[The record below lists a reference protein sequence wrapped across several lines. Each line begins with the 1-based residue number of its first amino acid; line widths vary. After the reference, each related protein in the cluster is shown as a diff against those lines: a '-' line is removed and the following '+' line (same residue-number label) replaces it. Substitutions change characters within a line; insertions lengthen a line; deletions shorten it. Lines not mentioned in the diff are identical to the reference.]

1 MPRDAPDPRPLL
13 SGRPRPGRWLSLLQR
28 SLVVAAAVSLAAPAT
43 ATAHLGGGTLSSD
56 FEARISGLRPPAKG
70 VSARVLGGD
79 QRLQLSVRR
88 PRVVIV
94 LGLVGEPFL
103 RFSPTGVQANAAS
116 PTALSTHVLAESDAL
131 PPGPVRW
138 KRVEAGGEFAWHEN
152 RLRPVPV
159 SASGDPRRVAGWS
172 VPLVIDGRPAVLTG
186 SEWHATAPSLWPWLL
201 AGGIVLAAAAAGAR
215 QLSAAHRRIA
225 ICVLL
230 PLSVASLLAGWA
242 GVFLADRTT
251 TLNLVVT
258 AILIAPCVLAALL
271 AAAGAPEEAGT
282 AALALVA
289 GLVAAFALPELAM
302 FGHGFVLSALPDRMA
317 RIAAVTPV
325 AAGVATAILCTP
337 AVIETFTAPAVAA
350 PQDVRR

>member
-1 MPRDAPDPRPLL
+1 
-13 SGRPRPGRWLSLLQR
+13 
-28 SLVVAAAVSLAAPAT
+28 
-43 ATAHLGGGTLSSD
+43 
-56 FEARISGLRPPAKG
+56 
-70 VSARVLGGD
+70 VSAQVLGGD
-79 QRLQLSVRR
+79 QRLQLSVRHK
-88 PRVVIV
+88 VVIV

-103 RFSPTGVQANAAS
+103 RFSPAGVQANAAS
-116 PTALSTHVLAESDAL
+116 PTALGTHVLAES

-138 KRVEAGGEFAWHEN
+138 KRVDAGGEFAWHEN

-159 SASGDPRRVAGWS
+159 SASGGPRRVAGWS

-215 QLSAAHRRIA
+215 LLSAARRRIA

-242 GVFLADRTT
+242 GVFLANRTT

-258 AILIAPCVLAALL
+258 AILIAPCVLVALL
-271 AAAGAPEEAGT
+271 AATGAPEEAGT

-289 GLVAAFALPELAM
+289 GLLAAFALPELAM
-302 FGHGFVLSALPDRMA
+302 FGHGFVLSALPDRTA

-325 AAGVATAILCTP
+325 AAGAATAVLCTP
-337 AVIETFTAPAVAA
+337 VVIETFTAPAVGAR
-350 PQDVRR
+350 DDLRR